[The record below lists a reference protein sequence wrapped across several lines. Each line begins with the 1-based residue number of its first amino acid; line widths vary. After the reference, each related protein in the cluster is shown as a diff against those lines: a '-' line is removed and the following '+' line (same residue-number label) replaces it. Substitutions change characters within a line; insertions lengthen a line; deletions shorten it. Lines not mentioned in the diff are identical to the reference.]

1 MKELSLNILDIVENS
16 IKAGADLIKITLI
29 EDGDKLTV
37 AVYDNGSGM
46 DDKVLKTALCS
57 SAEPDFKGG
66 GGMGIPLFKKTAERT
81 GGSFG
86 IKSKVADNQSSEHGT
101 VVTAV
106 LFKSSPDFKNLGNIP
121 DTVEAIIAGNPEGDL
136 IFSHKSQNGE
146 VFLNTKELRKV
157 LKDVPLNN
165 CEVLSWIKT
174 YLEKQYRVFNA

>member
-1 MKELSLNILDIVENS
+1 M
-16 IKAGADLIKITLI
+16 
-29 EDGDKLTV
+29 
-37 AVYDNGSGM
+37 
-46 DDKVLKTALCS
+46 
-57 SAEPDFKGG
+57 
-66 GGMGIPLFKKTAERT
+66 
-81 GGSFG
+81 
-86 IKSKVADNQSSEHGT
+86 
-101 VVTAV
+101 
-106 LFKSSPDFKNLGNIP
+106 GNIP